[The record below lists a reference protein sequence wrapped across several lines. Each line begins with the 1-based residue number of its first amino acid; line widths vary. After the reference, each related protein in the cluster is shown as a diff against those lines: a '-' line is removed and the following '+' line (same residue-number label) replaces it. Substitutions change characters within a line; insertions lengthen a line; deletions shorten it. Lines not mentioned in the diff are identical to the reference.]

1 MAMRPGARRPGVIIA
16 IGVVACALLAAIG
29 CGRGLPET
37 VPSGCAVI
45 AIDLAAGA
53 VGEPT
58 PEAALELWLAT
69 GASPLAPRTG
79 WTTARENGLLYKV
92 NGPHRVEISDLSR
105 GGGSGWMVTGSNCA

>member
-1 MAMRPGARRPGVIIA
+1 MRADSRRPGVIITS
-16 IGVVACALLAAIG
+16 GVAAWALLGSIAA
-29 CGRGLPET
+29 CGVPPEGLP
-37 VPSGCAVI
+37 PGCAGI

-58 PEAALELWLAT
+58 PEAALEVWLET

-79 WTTARENGLLYKV
+79 WTTRRENGLLYKI

-105 GGGSGWMVTGSNCA
+105 GGGSGWLVTGSNCAA